1 MSKSEE
7 TLEKVQESKDNE
19 VKEKGKNSVIL
30 TPAGIVIQELKCPS
44 LLISHEKKNIIQLGR
59 MCFTG
64 CMIKEWW
71 QVLILFSMQML
82 NQIYMANS
90 IDSKSITGLPGDHH
104 HVVAVVYRCSHMELG
119 D

>member
-64 CMIKEWW
+64 CMIIIN
-71 QVLILFSMQML
+71 VISDMTNIPFTRFS
-82 NQIYMANS
+82 S
-90 IDSKSITGLPGDHH
+90 
-104 HVVAVVYRCSHMELG
+104 V
-119 D
+119 